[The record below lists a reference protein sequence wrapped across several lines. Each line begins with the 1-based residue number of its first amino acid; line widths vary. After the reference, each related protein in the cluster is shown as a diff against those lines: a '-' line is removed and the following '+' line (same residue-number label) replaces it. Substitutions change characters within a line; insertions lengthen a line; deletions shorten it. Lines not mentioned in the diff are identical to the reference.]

1 MPAGSRMRR
10 SAGYTAP
17 DGRVARDRTERD
29 PGLMSNIAIVW
40 FRNDLRLADQPALA
54 SAIESG
60 AGIVPLFIHSPGEAA
75 PWSPGGASRVWLH
88 HSLSSLANALA
99 QRGSRLVIRS
109 GRSID
114 CLLDIVDETG
124 AGAVYANENYEPALH
139 ERDREVHRRLAKRKV
154 PFILSNGSLLTRPDA
169 VATKE
174 GKPYRVF
181 TPFWKNFLRQA
192 VAGDPLPA
200 PARIPAP
207 PGDVASGQVEA
218 LDLLPHESWARK
230 IMTHWQPGEVAA
242 GRVLESL
249 DEARL
254 AGYPTN
260 RDLPGTAGTT
270 RLSPYLHFGEISPRQ
285 VMARLEHVRDVCR
298 GPGVATGADAILRQL
313 VWRDFAH
320 HVLRH
325 FPHTTDAPMN
335 QRFAEFP
342 WCDDPRRLE
351 AWQRGETG
359 IPIVDAGMRELWQT
373 GWMHNRVRMI
383 CASLLTKNLRIHW
396 REGARWFW
404 DTLVDADLAQN
415 SMNWQWV
422 AGSGVD
428 AAPYFRIFNPV
439 TQGLK
444 FDAEGGYVRR
454 WVPELAGLPG
464 KWIHQPWQAPAAVLR
479 DAGVEPGEHY
489 PLPIV
494 DLKQTRDEALAAWRD
509 LG

>member
-1 MPAGSRMRR
+1 MAN
-10 SAGYTAP
+10 
-17 DGRVARDRTERD
+17 V
-29 PGLMSNIAIVW
+29 AIVW

-60 AGIVPLFIHSPGEAA
+60 ACIVPLYIHSPDEAA

-88 HSLSSLANALA
+88 HSLATLANALG
-99 QRGSRLVIRS
+99 QRGNRLVIRS

-114 CLLDIVDETG
+114 CLLDIVGETG
-124 AGAVYANENYEPALH
+124 AGAVYANEIYEPALH
-139 ERDREVHRRLAKRKV
+139 ERDREVRGRMAERNIQ
-154 PFILSNGSLLTRPDA
+154 FILSNGSLLTRPDEIT
-169 VATKE
+169 TKD

-181 TPFWKNFLRQA
+181 TPFWKNFLRHA
-192 VAGDPLPA
+192 AIDDPLPA
-200 PARIPAP
+200 PARIPAL
-207 PGDVASGQVEA
+207 DRSVASEPIGS
-218 LDLLPHESWARK
+218 LGLLPRRRWGEQLLA
-230 IMTHWQPGEVAA
+230 HWQPGEA
-242 GRVLESL
+242 GAQRMLDSL
-249 DEARL
+249 DGERVSA
-254 AGYPTN
+254 YPGE
-260 RDLPGTAGTT
+260 RDLPALRGTT
-270 RLSPYLHFGEISPRQ
+270 RLSPYLHFGELGPRQ
-285 VMARLEHVRDVCR
+285 VLAKLERLRNQCR
-298 GPGVATGADAILRQL
+298 GAGVSAGVDAIARQL

-320 HVLRH
+320 HVVRH

-335 QRFAEFP
+335 PRFVEFP
-342 WCDDPRRLE
+342 WQHDSRLVE

-383 CASLLTKNLRIHW
+383 CASLLTKNMRVHW

-439 TQGLK
+439 TQSLK
-444 FDAEGGYVRR
+444 FDTEGDYIRR

-479 DAGVEPGEHY
+479 DAGIEPGEHY
-489 PLPIV
+489 RSPII
-494 DLKQTRDEALAAWRD
+494 DLKQTRGEALAAWRD
-509 LG
+509 LGRGRRQPDTQTG